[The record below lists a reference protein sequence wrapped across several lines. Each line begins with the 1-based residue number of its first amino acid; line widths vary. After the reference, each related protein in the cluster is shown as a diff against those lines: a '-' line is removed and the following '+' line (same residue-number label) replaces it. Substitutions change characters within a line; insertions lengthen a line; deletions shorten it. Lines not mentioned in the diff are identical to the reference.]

1 MILSE
6 IYKKELI
13 DGELGINSVK
23 FLQIKDSLGK
33 NNVFVDLGVE
43 TGKSSRILLDKSL
56 QSNNSVFG
64 VDPHLYHSHIN
75 DCLSDPMY
83 SFIKEDSVI
92 TGEKW
97 SHERP
102 NLVFVD
108 TVHAKEQVMRELY
121 YWWDLLKVN
130 GYLIFHDTNWA
141 NYIHKPNHPCAGKR
155 PGNTGLGYDFY
166 SGIAWETPDK
176 AIKEFFNI
184 SELDYE
190 DDFIKVEHG
199 PDDLGMVF
207 LLKKQEKDYK
217 SKINNWDEIES
228 RRQILLN
235 NFK

>member
-1 MILSE
+1 MILNDS
-6 IYKKELI
+6 YKSELI
-13 DGELGINSVK
+13 QGELGINSVK
-23 FLQIKDSLGK
+23 FLQIKDSLGE
-33 NNVFVDLGVE
+33 NNIFVDLGVE
-43 TGKSSRILLDKSL
+43 TGKSSRILLDKAL
-56 QSNNSVFG
+56 QKNNTVFG
-64 VDPHLYHSHIN
+64 VDPHLYQGYIN
-75 DCLSDPMY
+75 DCLSDPNY
-83 SFIKEDSVI
+83 IFIKEDSVS
-92 TGEKW
+92 TGENW
-97 SHERP
+97 SHARP

-108 TVHAKEQVMRELY
+108 TVHAKEQVMRERY

-130 GYLIFHDTNWA
+130 GYLIFHDTNWET
-141 NYIHKPNHPCAGKR
+141 YIHKPNHPCAGKR

-207 LLKKQEKDYK
+207 LFKKQENNYK
-217 SKINNWDEIES
+217 SRINNWKDIEVG
-228 RRQILLN
+228 RQILLS

>member
-1 MILSE
+1 MILNDA
-6 IYKKELI
+6 YKIELI
-13 DGELGINSVK
+13 QGELGANSIN
-23 FLQIKDSLGK
+23 FFQIKESLGK

-43 TGKSSRILLDKSL
+43 TGKSSRILLDKCEE
-56 QSNNSVFG
+56 NNNHVFG
-64 VDPHLYHSHIN
+64 IDPNMYKQQIA
-75 DCLSDPMY
+75 DCLASLFY
-83 SFIKEDSVI
+83 TFIKDDSV
-92 TGEKW
+92 TVGKNW
-97 SHERP
+97 SFERP
-102 NLVFVD
+102 TLVFVD
-108 TVHAKEQVMRELY
+108 TVHAKEQVLMELY

-176 AIKEFFNI
+176 AIKEFFKI
-184 SELDYE
+184 AELDYE

-217 SKINNWDEIES
+217 LEINNWDEIEAK
-228 RRQILLN
+228 RQILLS

>member
-1 MILSE
+1 MILTDS
-6 IYKKELI
+6 YKLELLQ
-13 DGELGINSVK
+13 GELGINSVK
-23 FLQIKDSLGK
+23 FLKIKDSLGE
-33 NNVFVDLGVE
+33 NNIFVDLGVE
-43 TGKSSRILLDKSL
+43 TGKSSRILLDKAL
-56 QSNNSVFG
+56 QKNNTVFG
-64 VDPHLYHSHIN
+64 VDPHLYQNYIN
-75 DCLSDPMY
+75 DCLSDPNY
-83 SFIKEDSVI
+83 IFIKEDSVI
-92 TGEKW
+92 TGKKW
-97 SHERP
+97 SHGRP

-130 GYLIFHDTNWA
+130 GYLIFHDTNWE

-190 DDFIKVEHG
+190 DEFIKVEHG

-207 LLKKQEKDYK
+207 LFKKQEKNYK
-217 SKINNWDEIES
+217 SGINNWDDIES
-228 RRQILLN
+228 KRQILLS

>member
-1 MILSE
+1 MILNDS
-6 IYKKELI
+6 YKSELI
-13 DGELGINSVK
+13 QGELGINSVK
-23 FLQIKDSLGK
+23 FLQIKDSLGE
-33 NNVFVDLGVE
+33 NNIFVDLGVE
-43 TGKSSRILLDKSL
+43 TGKSSRILLDKAL
-56 QSNNSVFG
+56 QKNNTVFG
-64 VDPHLYHSHIN
+64 VDPHLYQGYIN
-75 DCLSDPMY
+75 DCLSDPNY
-83 SFIKEDSVI
+83 IFIKEDSVS
-92 TGEKW
+92 TGENW
-97 SHERP
+97 SHARP

-130 GYLIFHDTNWA
+130 GYLIFHDTNWET
-141 NYIHKPNHPCAGKR
+141 YIHKPNHPCAGKR

-207 LLKKQEKDYK
+207 LFKKQENNYK
-217 SKINNWDEIES
+217 SRINNWEDIEV
-228 RRQILLN
+228 RRQILLS

>member
-13 DGELGINSVK
+13 DGELGINTLK
-23 FLQIKDSLGK
+23 FLEIK
-33 NNVFVDLGVE
+33 NNLGSDNIFVDLGVE
-43 TGKSSRILLDKSL
+43 TGKSSRILLE
-56 QSNNSVFG
+56 NSINRKNIVYG
-64 VDPHLYHSHIN
+64 IDPHMYAGHIS
-75 DCLSDPMY
+75 DCLEHPNY
-83 SFIKEDSVI
+83 NFIKEDSVI
-92 TGEKW
+92 AGKNW
-97 SHERP
+97 IFKKP
-102 NLVFVD
+102 KLVFVD
-108 TVHAKEQVMRELY
+108 TVHAKEQVLKELY
-121 YWWDLLKVN
+121 YWWDLLEVN

-141 NYIHKPNHPCAGKR
+141 NYVHKPNHPCAGKR

-184 SELDYE
+184 SDLDYE

-217 SKINNWDEIES
+217 SGINNWDSIEEK
-228 RRQILLN
+228 RQILLS